1 MRAFVNW
8 FNVIKKCID
17 ASVPSSALPEKQ
29 REFLSQIS
37 DEILLE
43 EIRSRA
49 NWHGTVSI
57 DVTTTINETL

>member
-1 MRAFVNW
+1 MKQTVSA
-8 FNVIKKCID
+8 
-17 ASVPSSALPEKQ
+17 APSPTLPEKQ